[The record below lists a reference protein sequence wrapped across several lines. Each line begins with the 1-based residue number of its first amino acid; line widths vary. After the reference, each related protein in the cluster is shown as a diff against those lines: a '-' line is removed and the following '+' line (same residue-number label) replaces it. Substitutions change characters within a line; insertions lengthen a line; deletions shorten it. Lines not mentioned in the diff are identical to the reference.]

1 MQKKDSVDVL
11 WRGVIRG
18 DPRTKKNSQQI
29 FQNGTR
35 RRIVPSKA
43 YAAYEQDALWQLKTL
58 RPAEP
63 ISEPVNVC
71 AVYYMAARRR
81 VDLLNL
87 LEATDDILVRAG
99 VLLDDHC
106 GIVAGHDGSRVSY
119 DRENPR
125 VEVDIVRVG
134 KRYGR
139 GNKNAAE
146 GRKSRSEERKRK
158 QRRLNYAAR
167 RAV

>member
-1 MQKKDSVDVL
+1 MQHTDGVDVL

-29 FQNGTR
+29 VQNGKR

-43 YAAYEQDALWQLKTL
+43 YAAYEQDALWQLKPQ

-71 AVYYMAARRR
+71 AVYYMATRRR
-81 VDLLNL
+81 VDIVNL
-87 LEATDDILVRAG
+87 LEATDDVLVRAG

-106 GIVAGHDGSRVSY
+106 GIVAGHDGSRVRC

-125 VEVDIVRVG
+125 VEVEIVRVG
-134 KRYGR
+134 KD
-139 GNKNAAE
+139 AE
-146 GRKSRSEERKRK
+146 EDTKTHQRAEKIG
-158 QRRLNYAAR
+158 QRRGKENKG
-167 RAV
+167 

>member
-134 KRYGR
+134 KDTEEGTKTRQRAEKAGQMSEKE
-139 GNKNAAE
+139 NKD
-146 GRKSRSEERKRK
+146 G
-158 QRRLNYAAR
+158 
-167 RAV
+167 